1 MESVLYPYFNDPL
14 TLVRL
19 EYLLPPQ
26 ITDLNPKETR
36 KDLINVEEVQ
46 DQDEDDVVEI
56 SKPPVATPR
65 KRRANKLRE
74 PMDEQ
79 FLRRSKR
86 NAEKLDGFKD
96 MASVKEAALTPQPL
110 AIIPVGNAFP
120 VPTSL

>member
-1 MESVLYPYFNDPL
+1 M
-14 TLVRL
+14 
-19 EYLLPPQ
+19 
-26 ITDLNPKETR
+26 
-36 KDLINVEEVQ
+36 
-46 DQDEDDVVEI
+46 VEI

-96 MASVKEAALTPQPL
+96 MASVKEAALTGP
-110 AIIPVGNAFP
+110 
-120 VPTSL
+120 

>member
-1 MESVLYPYFNDPL
+1 M
-14 TLVRL
+14 
-19 EYLLPPQ
+19 
-26 ITDLNPKETR
+26 NPEETW

-96 MASVKEAALTPQPL
+96 MASAKEAALTPQAL
-110 AIIPVGNAFP
+110 AIIPVGNVFP
-120 VPTSL
+120 APTSLQR

>member
-1 MESVLYPYFNDPL
+1 MDPYTVIPSYFNDPL

-19 EYLLPPQ
+19 EYLLPPH

-46 DQDEDDVVEI
+46 DHDEDDVVEI

-79 FLRRSKR
+79 FLSRSKR

-96 MASVKEAALTPQPL
+96 MASVKEAALTPHPL
-110 AIIPVGNAFP
+110 
-120 VPTSL
+120 